1 MEQETA
7 LSILKTGQNVYLT
20 GSAGT
25 GKTYLL
31 NQYIEYLRVREVT
44 VAITAST
51 GIAATHIGGQTIHS
65 WSGIGIKDEINTKD
79 LERIGKNRQTVSR
92 IKNTQVL
99 IIDEISMLSGKV
111 LTGINIIMKHFKSNQ
126 AAFGGAQVILSGDFF
141 QLPPV
146 SKAQLSNREKFAF
159 MAPVWVEANLK
170 ICYLTQQFRQGKDTL
185 SFILTEIRSQDVSD
199 DSLDRIREKLEEDV
213 EIEDPIRL
221 FTHNADVDEM
231 NAKKLKENDHPLRI
245 FYAETK
251 GKSNILE
258 GLKSSV
264 LAAPMLELKKEAR
277 VIFVKN
283 NPEKGY
289 YNGSM
294 GTIVQ
299 FDDNENHPLVKL
311 DDGRTVVAKPEEWT
325 VTDEKE
331 TILASYKQIPLRLA
345 WAITVHKSQGMTLDK
360 ASIDLSK
367 TFEAG
372 QGYVALSRLKSW
384 EGLNLAGI
392 NRVSM
397 ALDPLA
403 VKADKRFQELSEQS
417 EDWLNV
423 HPQEELEKLYKQFIT
438 RSNGTNDPVL
448 IEGNQEREKQYYKKE
463 KKESTYQKTLSL
475 IKAGKGLDEIAFE
488 RDLSLGTI
496 VSHLEQLS
504 TENPDLDLNDYR
516 PDRKTV
522 EKVEKVVS
530 KLKEQGNEEFFDKD
544 GRVKLGFIHKAMNG
558 QLDYETIRLARLFVP

>member
-1 MEQETA
+1 MNQETA

-65 WSGIGIKDEINTKD
+65 WSGIGIKDAINTRD
-79 LERIGKNRQTVSR
+79 LERISKNRQTVSR

-111 LTGINIIMKHFKSNQ
+111 LMAISQILKHFRGNQ
-126 AAFGGAQVILSGDFF
+126 SAFGGVQVILSGDFF

-146 SKAQLSNREKFAF
+146 SREPMNNREKFAF

-170 ICYLTQQFRQGKDTL
+170 ICYLTQQYRQGKDTL

-199 DSLDRIREKLEEDV
+199 DSLDRIREKLEEDK
-213 EIEDPIRL
+213 ENPDGIKL

-231 NAKKLKENDHPLRI
+231 NARKLKENSNPLRT

-251 GKSNILE
+251 GKPNILE

-264 LAAPMLELKKEAR
+264 LASPALELKLDAK
-277 VIFVKN
+277 VMFVKN

-289 YNGSM
+289 FNGSM
-294 GTIVQ
+294 GTIIK
-299 FDDNENHPLVKL
+299 FDDQENHPIVKL
-311 DDGRTVVAKPEEWT
+311 DEGRTVIAKPEEWT

-345 WAITVHKSQGMTLDK
+345 WAITVHKSQGMTLDS
-360 ASIDLSK
+360 AEINLSK
-367 TFEAG
+367 TFEPG

-384 EGLNLAGI
+384 EGLTLSGI
-392 NRVSM
+392 NNVSIL
-397 ALDPLA
+397 LDPLA
-403 VKADKRFQELSEQS
+403 VKADKRFQELAEQS
-417 EDWLNV
+417 EDWINV
-423 HPQEELEKLYKQFIT
+423 YSSEELDKLNKQFIS

-448 IEGNQEREKQYYKKE
+448 IEGNSQREKQYYKKV
-463 KKESTYQKTLSL
+463 KKESTYKKTLAL

-496 VSHLEQLS
+496 VSHLEQLKVDD
-504 TENPDLDLNDYR
+504 PDLDISEFA

-522 EKVEKVVS
+522 EKVNKVVTN
-530 KLKEQGNEEFFDKD
+530 LKSQGDEEFFDKD

-558 QLDYETIRLARLFVP
+558 QLDYETIRLARLYTD